1 MYYAHINYD
10 RWPNKRA
17 GGGGGEGCLK
27 RYAENL
33 SNCVNKLNESLF
45 NADRKSK
52 QTQKVHEKRKQ
63 RKISEKESEKFNG
76 A

>member
-10 RWPNKRA
+10 RWPDKGA
-17 GGGGGEGCLK
+17 GGGGCSK

-45 NADRKSK
+45 NVDHENK

-63 RKISEKESEKFNG
+63 RKVSEKESEKFNG

>member
-1 MYYAHINYD
+1 MRTLIMTD
-10 RWPNKRA
+10 GRTKV
-17 GGGGGEGCLK
+17 GEEDGCSK

-45 NADRKSK
+45 NADHENK

-63 RKISEKESEKFNG
+63 RKVSEKESEKFNG